1 MFLSVIQASRWVIN
15 AILEIV
21 TWLCFTVRQRPVE
34 IWKVDLG
41 YRFGTSTMGRSP
53 FFVLV
58 TVLSLLLNNIVIA
71 HNRVIAYVVI
81 WVEMVPKA
89 QMSEYLVPSCSK
101 FVEILEDMASLKKGG
116 HWSRGNTGFGV
127 LKDSW
132 HSQWPFLPPTRRS
145 RCKLSVV
152 PASTPV
158 LRHPGLYLS
167 ATISLKL
174 NSPFIRCLD
183 HSILTQ
189 Q

>member
-1 MFLSVIQASRWVIN
+1 MYAYTPQERTIKLSFCHWGQQEVAWFYMQVNIYSTSYNMFLSVIQASRWVIN

-41 YRFGTSTMGRSP
+41 CRSGASTMGRSP

-89 QMSEYLVPSCSK
+89 QMSEYLVPSCSE
-101 FVEILEDMASLKKGG
+101 FVEILEDMASLKKVGR
-116 HWSRGNTGFGV
+116 WSRG
-127 LKDSW
+127 
-132 HSQWPFLPPTRRS
+132 
-145 RCKLSVV
+145 
-152 PASTPV
+152 
-158 LRHPGLYLS
+158 
-167 ATISLKL
+167 
-174 NSPFIRCLD
+174 
-183 HSILTQ
+183 TQ
-189 Q
+189 ALEF